1 MSQKDWADKD
11 YYKVLG
17 VSKDA
22 SAADIKKSF
31 RSLAKK
37 HHPDTNPGDDELFKE
52 IQRFLIG
59 RKSDSG
65 SLRGDRPPRR
75 RVQPRPRRDLVARE
89 GHQAPHG

>member
-31 RSLAKK
+31 RSLAKA
-37 HHPDTNPGDDELFKE
+37 PPGFK
-52 IQRFLIG
+52 
-59 RKSDSG
+59 
-65 SLRGDRPPRR
+65 
-75 RVQPRPRRDLVARE
+75 
-89 GHQAPHG
+89 